1 MVSIGFV
8 ISLWAGS
15 SAVSAFVDSIVEA
28 HDQTPLRHP
37 VRQRFYALGLYVV
50 MLVFVIVTAPFIAL
64 GPIKIAEYIPDS
76 WDHVLQLRLLPGA
89 VPRPGR
95 WR

>member
-1 MVSIGFV
+1 MGFV

-28 HDQTPLRHP
+28 HDQTELRHP

-50 MLVFVIVTAPFIAL
+50 VLIGAIVTAPFMAL
-64 GPIKIAEYIPDS
+64 GPRRSPSSFRRA
-76 WDHVLQLRLLPGA
+76 GTTC
-89 VPRPGR
+89 
-95 WR
+95 